1 MRRLAAFA
9 LLYLTTG
16 CGLAAAPELPS
27 GPRLDEAELIRTVS
41 KGEVVDLDEVLED
54 GRWTIVQFTAP
65 WCPGCRQLE
74 PWLEELV
81 RARGTVRLRKIDI
94 RDWDSP
100 VARQHGIQSIPQLWL
115 HDGRE
120 RASTD
125 IGRILAALER

>member
-9 LLYLTTG
+9 LLCFTAG

-27 GPRLDEAELIRTVS
+27 GPRLGEAELIRTVS
-41 KGEVVDLDEVLED
+41 KGQAVDLDEHLED
-54 GRWTIVQFTAP
+54 GSWTIIQFTAP

-74 PWLEELV
+74 PRLEALV
-81 RARGTVRLRKIDI
+81 KARGTVRLRRIDI

-115 HDGRE
+115 HDGHE
-120 RASTD
+120 RVSTNA
-125 IGRILAALER
+125 GRILAALEP